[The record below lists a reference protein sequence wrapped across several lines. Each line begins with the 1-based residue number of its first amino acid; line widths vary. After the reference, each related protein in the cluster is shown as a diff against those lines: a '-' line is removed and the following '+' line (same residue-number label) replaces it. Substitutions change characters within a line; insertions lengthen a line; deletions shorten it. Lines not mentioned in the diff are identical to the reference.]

1 MFHGAK
7 VRQIP
12 ETVCT
17 QISGIFYNYSFYLG
31 HVPQKQYYIFNK
43 MLFSLSGFSL
53 LMVSYQTL
61 A

>member
-12 ETVCT
+12 ETAFT

-31 HVPQKQYYIFNK
+31 HVLQNSTIFQQN
-43 MLFSLSGFSL
+43 
-53 LMVSYQTL
+53 
-61 A
+61 AI